1 MVYAFCEEAELTAR
15 WINKDVLC
23 SRAGHVESAAPTPV
37 TSFFCKNRHLFA
49 SEQGGDGGGGGGHAA
64 ARSRLFLELLWGS
77 GRGDRRLLA
86 APAALARPCLLPC
99 LSFSRLWDEPWLV
112 GMSAPPAHARAV
124 LCSTMLHVHMK
135 FPPCSSSLHHPRARL
150 AGQDGT
156 RILLGPCPTVGTHIS
171 SSRLP
176 VPARLGNVPFT
187 LLSRWGN

>member
-64 ARSRLFLELLWGS
+64 ARSRLFLELLRGS
-77 GRGDRRLLA
+77 GRGDRRLLRQ
-86 APAALARPCLLPC
+86 PWPGRVT
-99 LSFSRLWDEPWLV
+99 SRASVSPGC
-112 GMSAPPAHARAV
+112 GMSAPP
-124 LCSTMLHVHMK
+124 CSTELHVHTWGEI
-135 FPPCSSSLHHPRARL
+135 PPVLHHPRATL

-156 RILLGPCPTVGTHIS
+156 RTPLGPCRTVGTQIS
-171 SSRLP
+171 CLP
-176 VPARLGNVPFT
+176 VPARLGNVPVS
-187 LLSRWGN
+187 LLSRQGN